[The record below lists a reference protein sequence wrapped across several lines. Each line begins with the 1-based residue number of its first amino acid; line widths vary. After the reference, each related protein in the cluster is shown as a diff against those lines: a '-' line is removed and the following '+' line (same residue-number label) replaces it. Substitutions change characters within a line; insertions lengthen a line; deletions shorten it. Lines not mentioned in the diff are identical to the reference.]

1 MAGSFRYPLIV
12 AGTCAILALAA
23 VGCTSTPNNAPAA
36 SQTEVENVEASVT
49 ERGQSEQE
57 DLDVAA
63 EAGETDTEDVNGY
76 ADKTFRVAF
85 ELPEG
90 FEAHH
95 LDSEYED
102 ERVAFFCCTED
113 GQSEASFTTCSDVRK
128 FADVT
133 DEKSWAEAFASTYV
147 KGMEK
152 AGETAIQKATG
163 TVKFS
168 DYIGKGKYILVDFW
182 ASWCGPC
189 IREIPNIK
197 DVYAT
202 YGGDKF
208 DILSVAVWDKLEDT
222 KRAAEE
228 LELPWNQIVNAQQIP
243 TDLYGIDGIPHIILF
258 GPDGTILKREL
269 RGPAIAAEIAKYVS
283 AN

>member
-113 GQSEASFTTCSDVRK
+113 GRSEASFTTCSDVRK

-168 DYIGKGKYILVDFW
+168 DKVQG
-182 ASWCGPC
+182 
-189 IREIPNIK
+189 
-197 DVYAT
+197 T
-202 YGGDKF
+202 
-208 DILSVAVWDKLEDT
+208 AVKIT
-222 KRAAEE
+222 SK
-228 LELPWNQIVNAQQIP
+228 
-243 TDLYGIDGIPHIILF
+243 
-258 GPDGTILKREL
+258 DGTATIHRDFYFLVNDKGDGLRILL
-269 RGPAIAAEIAKYVS
+269 RTDDEDVLKTLQQS
-283 AN
+283 LSETE